1 MKKRVG
7 VWIRLSTKHQQQSDS
22 PEHHLQK
29 AKMYAELK
37 EWEIVEEY
45 HLEAVSGKS
54 VIDHHEAQRMMRDI
68 QSGHVE
74 GLIFSKIARFARN
87 VKELLEFSEHFQKYN
102 ADLISLSESID
113 TSTPSG
119 RFFYTM
125 ISAMSQWERENIV
138 ERIKSSVE
146 VRAKMGKV
154 MGGIPFGYKR
164 VGKDDMAL
172 DEHEAPIRKMMFD
185 LFLEHKRHATVANIL
200 NEKGYRTK
208 RKSKFTGTTV
218 KRLLQDPTAKGIRR
232 SYCTKIDEHGRT
244 VMRDKSE
251 WYIHEAPRIVSD
263 EVWDEVNDIIR
274 KQEKEKIQP
283 LNKKVHLFT
292 SYLFCE
298 CGGGM
303 YVPSSN
309 PKYTCKK
316 CKRKIH
322 VDDIEA
328 IFKEQLT
335 EFIISEEE
343 VNRYFDGTHNVIRE
357 KEQEIENVKSEIEK
371 LETKI
376 AKLFELHEQG
386 QIETDR
392 FKEFYD
398 KPNNQVQ
405 HLKLRI
411 PRIEGE
417 IYALKDQFKSSGYII
432 EEARSL
438 YENWDKLTKQQKRN
452 IIEIITE
459 KIVVSEQEVNITLN
473 YILPKTQSLKITTN
487 GTHGLYTMLASVF

>member
-1 MKKRVG
+1 MKKRIG
-7 VWIRLSTKHQQQSDS
+7 VWIRVSTKLQQNSDS

-54 VIDHHEAQRMMRDI
+54 VISHHEAQRMMRDI
-68 QSGHVE
+68 QSGHIDA
-74 GLIFSKIARFARN
+74 LIFSKISRLARN
-87 VKELLEFSEHFQKYN
+87 VKELLEFSDHFQKHN
-102 ADLISLSESID
+102 ADLVSLGESID
-113 TSTPSG
+113 TSSPSG
-119 RFFYTM
+119 RFFYTI

-164 VGKDDMAL
+164 VGKDDMEL

-185 LFLEHKRHATVANIL
+185 LFLEHKRYATVANIL
-200 NEKGYRTK
+200 NDKGYRTK
-208 RKSKFTGTTV
+208 RKSLFSGTTV

-232 SYCTKIDEHGRT
+232 SHITKIDENGKT
-244 VMRDKSE
+244 VMRDKEE

-263 EVWDEVNDIIR
+263 EVWDEVNAIIQ

-322 VDDIEA
+322 IEDIEA

-335 EFIISEEE
+335 EFIISEDE
-343 VNRYFDGTHNVIRE
+343 VNRYFDGTHTIIGD
-357 KEQEIENVKSEIEK
+357 KEQEIENIKNKIET
-371 LETKI
+371 LEVKI
-376 AKLFELHEQG
+376 AKVFELHEQG
-386 QIETDR
+386 KIETERFDEYYNKPNTQIE
-392 FKEFYD
+392 
-398 KPNNQVQ
+398 Q
-405 HLKLRI
+405 LKRKI
-411 PRIEGE
+411 PEIEGE
-417 IYALKDQFKSSGYII
+417 VYALKDQFKSSGYII

-438 YENWDKLTKQQKRN
+438 YENWDKLTKRQKRN

-473 YILPKTQSLKITTN
+473 YILPNSLSLKKTSN
-487 GTHGLYTMLASVF
+487 GSHGL

>member
-7 VWIRLSTKHQQQSDS
+7 VWIRVSTKHQQQSDS

-68 QSGHVE
+68 QSGHIE
-74 GLIFSKIARFARN
+74 ALIFSKIARFARN

-154 MGGIPFGYKR
+154 MGGIPFGYKK

-172 DEHEAPIRKMMFD
+172 DEHEAPIRKIMYD

-232 SYCTKIDEHGRT
+232 SHCTKIDENGRT
-244 VMRDKSE
+244 VMRDQSE
-251 WYIHEAPRIVSD
+251 RYIHEAPRIVSD
-263 EVWDEVNDIIR
+263 DVWDEVNAIIR

-316 CKRKIH
+316 CRRKIH
-322 VDDIEA
+322 IDDIEA

-376 AKLFELHEQG
+376 AKIFELHEQG
-386 QIETDR
+386 KIETER
-392 FKEFYD
+392 FDEYYN

-405 HLKLRI
+405 RLKLRI
-411 PRIEGE
+411 PQIEGE

-473 YILPKTQSLKITTN
+473 YILPKTQSLKSTAN
-487 GTHGLYTMLASVF
+487 GTHGL